1 MTTTQSK
8 FVHVNP
14 GKPKPP
20 KLEVRTDPDGT
31 RFYRSPKGIW
41 YPSAST
47 VAGWEKKD
55 FFAEWAKNP
64 QNAIEADRARQRG
77 NLLHEV
83 TERYLNNEEGYL
95 DSFGHNTRYKML
107 FQQIKPHLK
116 KINLIRAQE
125 LAMYSDTIQMAGRV
139 DCVADYEGELSII
152 DFKGSRK
159 TKKEEWI
166 EHYLIQATAYA
177 IMWQERF
184 EIAVKQIVIIIACED
199 GNDQVF
205 VRNPKQYVK
214 RLKEVIDKF
223 QQDNAEVLAELNA
236 T

>member
-139 DCVADYEGELSII
+139 DCVTDYEGELSII
-152 DFKGSRK
+152 DFKGFKRPEGRVDRALPDSSDGIRDHVARAVRDCR
-159 TKKEEWI
+159 EADR
-166 EHYLIQATAYA
+166 HYHRLRGRQRSSVRSESQA
-177 IMWQERF
+177 I
-184 EIAVKQIVIIIACED
+184 CE
-199 GNDQVF
+199 
-205 VRNPKQYVK
+205 
-214 RLKEVIDKF
+214 
-223 QQDNAEVLAELNA
+223 A
-236 T
+236 TQGSD